1 MVTEVNLPAG
11 RALEGPVA
19 DMARDELR
27 VWATGRRLCGLEW
40 DALFAPKALA
50 SAAGAARAIGLDR
63 VRRAAR
69 DAVATGGAVAADEPR
84 GDHVVALLGDVD
96 PAALE
101 RLPEDWP
108 DGLQTLW
115 RYWGVVALT
124 LGSDAIPAGAGAVR
138 RAVPGGG
145 TAERE
150 STDPS
155 PARAPKRRRGRRG
168 AGVPVAKAG

>member
-27 VWATGRRLCGLEW
+27 VWATGRRLYGLEW

-50 SAAGAARAIGLDR
+50 RAAGAARAIGLDR
-63 VRRAAR
+63 VRRATR
-69 DAVATGGAVAADEPR
+69 DAVATGGAAAAAEPR
-84 GDHVVALLGDVD
+84 GDQVMALLGDVD

-124 LGSDAIPAGAGAVR
+124 LGGDAVPAGAGASWSGARDV
-138 RAVPGGG
+138 GQ
-145 TAERE
+145 RE
-150 STDPS
+150 AAA
-155 PARAPKRRRGRRG
+155 PAPAQAAARRRGRRG
-168 AGVPVAKAG
+168 GGVPVAKAG